1 MKESLAAQLAQLPAG
16 VKQLLERHH
25 FDAADFLSLADRLL
39 GRTVNNQVVGEVT
52 PPAAADVQ
60 SLPDL
65 DSDEGR
71 RLAQLGESALSSGQC
86 ALVVLAG
93 GMATRM
99 GGVVKALVEA
109 LPGRTFLDLRLTE
122 MATLS
127 RRVGRP
133 LPLWLMT
140 SDATDGGIREALSK
154 QSNDSVAAFVQR
166 LSPRLAPQG
175 GLFFDDRG
183 QVSLHAP
190 GHGDLPDALRDS
202 GLLARFVASGGRYVT
217 VTNLDNLGAGLD
229 PRVIG
234 FHIAHGKPT
243 TCEVVDKAPG
253 DKGGIPVRFQG
264 IPQVLEEFRL
274 PSGFDPTSVRVFNT
288 NTFHFDA
295 RTLLETPFEWTY
307 FVVEKKVD
315 GRPAV
320 QFERLIGELTSKLS
334 TQFLRV
340 PRAGK
345 EGRFLPVKDHDE
357 LASRRSEIELIA
369 AHRGMLS

>member
-1 MKESLAAQLAQLPAG
+1 
-16 VKQLLERHH
+16 
-25 FDAADFLSLADRLL
+25 
-39 GRTVNNQVVGEVT
+39 
-52 PPAAADVQ
+52 
-60 SLPDL
+60 
-65 DSDEGR
+65 
-71 RLAQLGESALSSGQC
+71 
-86 ALVVLAG
+86 
-93 GMATRM
+93 
-99 GGVVKALVEA
+99 
-109 LPGRTFLDLRLTE
+109 
-122 MATLS
+122 
-127 RRVGRP
+127 
-133 LPLWLMT
+133 
-140 SDATDGGIREALSK
+140 
-154 QSNDSVAAFVQR
+154 
-166 LSPRLAPQG
+166 
-175 GLFFDDRG
+175 
-183 QVSLHAP
+183 
-190 GHGDLPDALRDS
+190 
-202 GLLARFVASGGRYVT
+202 